1 MFTYYYSV
9 KGVCIVQIYKSSQS
23 NQTNFT
29 SRYKIP
35 VTSANVNSFEKHVV
49 PLYKDLKGDSIKA
62 FYSNKFLHVFTGK
75 EDTALFAKRKPKS
88 FGVMIDTGNC
98 KEANMKYNTTQHASS
113 PFDGVIFAKK
123 FKNVTF
129 EPLKNFQELVTKLLS

>member
-1 MFTYYYSV
+1 M
-9 KGVCIVQIYKSSQS
+9 QINYNNQIKS
-23 NQTNFT
+23 NQTNFN

-49 PLYKDLKGDSIKA
+49 PLYKELKGDSIKA

-75 EDTALFAKRKPKS
+75 EDTSLFLKRKPKG
-88 FGVMIDTGNC
+88 FGVMIDTGNH
-98 KEANMKYNTTQHASS
+98 KEAKMIYNTTQHASS

-123 FKNVTF
+123 FKDITF
-129 EPLKNFQELVTKLLS
+129 EPLKDFQNLVIKLLS